1 MPSSAITEQRDA
13 PEAGAPPPCVDPDRS
28 HDRIWKLGSLAAA
41 LALVGVVVFAI
52 RSAPAPKT
60 LHFPAATPNALVDGT
75 LAPGFSL
82 PPLGGGPSLRLSQYL
97 QTPVVVNFFASWCS
111 NCQSELSALAAL
123 ARDSGTGVTVLG
135 VDSDDQRPSAAQA
148 MLARAHATYPVAV
161 DPKAQLSTQYL
172 VTALPAT
179 YFIGRDGRV
188 VGAAF
193 GPQSAAQLSGWVK
206 RLTTGSSQPR

>member
-1 MPSSAITEQRDA
+1 MPSSAITEQASAAEAEALPLRA
-13 PEAGAPPPCVDPDRS
+13 PPDRS
-28 HDRIWKLGSLAAA
+28 NDRIWKLASLVAA
-41 LALVGVVVFAI
+41 LTLVGVVAFAI

-60 LHFPAATPNALVDGT
+60 LRFPAATPNALAAGS

-82 PPLGGGPSLRLSQYL
+82 PTLGGGPPLRLSQYL

-123 ARDSGTGVTVLG
+123 AREHGTDVAVLG
-135 VDSDDQRPSAAQA
+135 VDSDDQKPSVARA
-148 MLARAHATYPVAV
+148 MLATARATYPVAV

-188 VGAAF
+188 VGAVF
-193 GPQSAAQLSGWVK
+193 GPQSSSQLSGWVE
-206 RLTTGSSQPR
+206 RLTTGSSTPR